1 MTKIGEKWSSMSDSE
16 KKSYYNKA
24 HKENQKNG
32 ILNSSYEGPAPS
44 QGPVAKS
51 LNLNKTKIVA
61 PQPSNP

>member
-1 MTKIGEKWSSMSDSE
+1 MKKIGEKWSSMSDSE

-51 LNLNKTKIVA
+51 LNLN
-61 PQPSNP
+61 